1 MKRNHQLLILCL
13 TLATA
18 FFSCKKKE
26 KIVIDL
32 TPTPTPEITGFTPAN
47 GIPGT
52 TVTVTGKN
60 FSTNI
65 PDNDLKLGTQR
76 MVVKTASATSL
87 TFDVPVGA
95 ATAKIS
101 LIVKNKTAVSANNF
115 IVDPIPTGIAAF
127 APLEGPSGTEVTI
140 TGADFPLTPEVK
152 LNGVKAEVKS
162 ANANQIKFTVPYNTT
177 LTKHKIVVSGGGKNY
192 ESTAEFTVTNTGK
205 LGQWTRIPDPIV
217 NSQNVNIF
225 PGGISFV
232 FEGKLYWGFNR
243 ISFNGD
249 QFFFMYN
256 PARPDSGWQATEI
269 NGQLPT
275 SLTDPVPAVVGN
287 KVYFGNSLATA
298 NYGKWWE
305 FDPMTKGFK
314 SVAPIPGTQAAM
326 GIAFTMGGKLYA
338 ASEDDDKSIYV
349 FNPANGGSWTKSVNA
364 FYSQINLGGVVVLNN
379 EAIIGPAFKTTT
391 DHYRKYMYKFTV
403 NGNAGAV
410 TELPA
415 LPDAQLGILLKTPAF
430 GLKGKAYFMVNER
443 MWEYDG
449 AATIPWRLVMSDD
462 LNKSIEHVGVVGEK
476 VYGWNSKGKIYEFSF
491 IN

>member
-1 MKRNHQLLILCL
+1 MKRNYQLVILCL

-18 FFSCKKKE
+18 LFSCGKKDKV
-26 KIVIDL
+26 VIDL
-32 TPTPTPEITGFTPAN
+32 TPTPAPEITSFTPAN

-76 MVVKTASATSL
+76 VVVKTATATAL
-87 TFDVPVGA
+87 TFDVPFGS
-95 ATAKIS
+95 TTSKIS
-101 LIVKNKTAVSANNF
+101 VIIKNKTAVSANNF
-115 IVDPIPTGIAAF
+115 VVDPIPTGIAAF

-140 TGADFPLTPEVK
+140 TGADFPLAPEVK
-152 LNGVKAEVKS
+152 LNGVKGEVKS
-162 ANANQIKFTVPYNTT
+162 SDANQIKFIVPYSTT
-177 LTKHKIVVSGGGKNY
+177 LTRHKIVVTGGGKNY

-205 LGQWTRIPDPIV
+205 LGQWVRIPDPIP
-217 NSQNVNIF
+217 NSQNANLF

-232 FEGKLYWGFNR
+232 FEGKLYWGFTE
-243 ISFNGD
+243 IAHDQD

-269 NGQLPT
+269 NGKLPT
-275 SLTDPVPAVVGN
+275 SLQDAVPAIVGN
-287 KVYFGNSLATA
+287 KVYFGNSLAHE

-314 SVAPIPGTQAAM
+314 PVAPIPGTHAAM
-326 GIAFTMGGKLYA
+326 GIAFTMGGKMYA
-338 ASEDDDKSIYV
+338 ASEDDDKSIYAY
-349 FNPANGGSWTKSVNA
+349 NPANNSWTKAING

-391 DHYRKYMYKFTV
+391 DPYRKYMYKFTV
-403 NGNAGAV
+403 NGNVGTV
-410 TELPA
+410 TELPV
-415 LPDAQLGILLKTPAF
+415 LPDAKLGILLKTPAF

-449 AATIPWRLVMSDD
+449 AATVPWRLVMSDD
-462 LNKSIEHVGVVGEK
+462 LNKSIEHVGVVGDK
-476 VYGWNSKGKIYEFSF
+476 VYGWNNKGKIYEFSF